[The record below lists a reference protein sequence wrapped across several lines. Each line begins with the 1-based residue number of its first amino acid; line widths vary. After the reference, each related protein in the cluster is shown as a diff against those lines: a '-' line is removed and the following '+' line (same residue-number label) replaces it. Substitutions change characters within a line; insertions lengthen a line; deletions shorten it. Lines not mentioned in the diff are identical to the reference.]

1 MKVSAV
7 GEEYDGGGLYG
18 FAGIGMELLKSR
30 FCVGWG
36 LSLWTGDDKSAAKVI
51 QKINLTMYFNYLLIN
66 FLLKYVKTSFAV
78 VIIYL
83 NDFL

>member
-1 MKVSAV
+1 MKVSTV

-18 FAGIGMELLKSR
+18 FAGIGMELSKSR

-66 FLLKYVKTSFAV
+66 FLLKYEKTSFAV